1 MQAYKEGTGTAD
13 GVGVEK
19 VDDRTFR
26 IYGVNP
32 APHIPAMMTYQA
44 VVPAPK
50 HKAEADK
57 QHWADTLE
65 GFVSSGPFKLTQWE
79 HNKFLIWEQN
89 EYYNGP
95 NKPGIMYV
103 KQLIGDGT
111 NWFAAWQNHETDMI
125 AILDPAQLAIVR
137 GDPNLNQLLHW
148 WLDPKP
154 EYFTLDTLKEP
165 LNNLNLRLALAKSI
179 DRDTL
184 CYQVLNGI
192 ETPNYSMLTP
202 GFPAYNP
209 DLKPIQDYD
218 VAAAQ
223 QLMVE
228 AGYPEGK
235 DANGKQLELT
245 ITFRGVDPY
254 VEFVQE
260 QWETNLG
267 IKVNLVQLENS
278 VWRQARVDKTMQV
291 FHNFY
296 EYDFMDPA
304 NLLTSIWRSDGVTG
318 SFQAAWVNPQFDDLV
333 NQAGVEPGADKR
345 IQLFQDA
352 EKILVSDVAAIF
364 LATQNIYQ
372 VWWPYISGIKPN
384 SKGEVAYRY
393 LDISRFQ
400 MYINDKVDDY
410 RTQTL

>member
-1 MQAYKEGTGTAD
+1 
-13 GVGVEK
+13 
-19 VDDRTFR
+19 
-26 IYGVNP
+26 
-32 APHIPAMMTYQA
+32 
-44 VVPAPK
+44 
-50 HKAEADK
+50 
-57 QHWADTLE
+57 
-65 GFVSSGPFKLTQWE
+65 
-79 HNKFLIWEQN
+79 
-89 EYYNGP
+89 
-95 NKPGIMYV
+95 
-103 KQLIGDGT
+103 LIGDGT
-111 NWFAAWQNHETDMI
+111 NWFAAWQNHEVDMI

-137 GDPNLNQLLHW
+137 GDPNLNGLLHW

-154 EYFTLDTLKEP
+154 EYFTLDTLKAP
-165 LNNLNLRLALAKSI
+165 LDNQKLRLALAKSI

-223 QLMVE
+223 QLMVD
-228 AGYPEGK
+228 AGYPVGK
-235 DANGKQLELT
+235 DAGGKQLELT

-254 VEFVQE
+254 VEFVQQ

-318 SFQAAWVNPQFDDLV
+318 SFQAAWVNKEFDDLV
-333 NQAGVEPGADKR
+333 NQAGVEPDAAKR

-352 EKILVSDVAAIF
+352 EKILVSDVAAVF

-400 MYINDKVDDY
+400 MYINNQVDNY